1 LSNIVT
7 AVLLIALTS
16 AANDLVNMRAAPR
29 LVRMRAAPKRA
40 LRAPA

>member
-16 AANDLVNMRAAPR
+16 AANDPVNMRASAR
-29 LVRMRAAPKRA
+29 RMRTAPKRA